1 METTVLKEE
10 MLTYFSRLNREE
22 QQSVLAMIKTF
33 INSRNTEL
41 PVTLQ
46 EYNKELEE
54 ADAEIEAGDFITHEE
69 VKKKYLKQR
78 SCLWL
83 YDGTGVRSN
92 N

>member
-54 ADAEIEAGDFITHEE
+54 ADAEIEEGDFITHEE
-69 VKKKYLKQR
+69 VKKKYLK
-78 SCLWL
+78 
-83 YDGTGVRSN
+83 
-92 N
+92 